1 MSPLMAAKVHNT
13 QQSSLS
19 LRPAEPA
26 RSMNRDF
33 QIRFVAIL
41 LALLTT
47 AAVVYAGY
55 NLQAERQ
62 FQVPD
67 DGVWWVEHQGK
78 LAADR
83 VEVGG
88 PGTRAG
94 IKVGDQLT
102 AIDQRDTDTAA
113 A

>member
-1 MSPLMAAKVHNT
+1 MAVKMQNRQT
-13 QQSSLS
+13 DSLL

-41 LALLTT
+41 LALLTP

-67 DGVWWVEHQGK
+67 DGVWWIEHQDR
-78 LAADR
+78 LTADR
-83 VEVGG
+83 GEAGG
-88 PGTRAG
+88 PGTG
-94 IKVGDQLT
+94 IGFKGRDQLT
-102 AIDQRDTDTAA
+102 AIYQKEGNIT
-113 A
+113 